1 MAKELRKKIA
11 SSSRWLHI
19 YLSMVSFFILL
30 FFAVTGLTL
39 NHTEWFADQQVTKTF
54 NGSLNKSWVSGKD
67 STTID
72 RLKIVEF
79 VRQQHA
85 IGGAV
90 SEFTTDEYQC
100 AISFSGPGYSA
111 DVFVNRED
119 GSYEIS
125 ETKTGLFGII
135 NDLHKGRD
143 SGNAWKWLID
153 ISAILMTVVSLSG
166 LVMLFFLKKKRLAGI
181 ILMIVGTLISLIVYM
196 LWVP

>member
-1 MAKELRKKIA
+1 MVKELRKKIA

-54 NGSLNKSWVSGKD
+54 NGNLNTSWVKGKD
-67 STTID
+67 SATIAKLD
-72 RLKIVEF
+72 IVEF
-79 VRQQHA
+79 VRKQHS

-125 ETKTGLFGII
+125 ETTTGLFGII

-143 SGNAWKWLID
+143 SGKAWKLLID
-153 ISAILMTVVSLSG
+153 ISAILMTIVSLSG
-166 LVMLFFLKKKRLAGI
+166 LVMLFFLKKKRVAGI
-181 ILMIVGTLISLIVYM
+181 LLMLIGTLVSLLVYM
-196 LWVP
+196 IWVP

>member
-1 MAKELRKKIA
+1 MVKNIRKNIA

-30 FFAVTGLTL
+30 FFAITGLTL
-39 NHTEWFADQQVTKTF
+39 NHTEWFADQQTTKTL
-54 NGSLNKSWVSGKD
+54 NGDLNRSWVSGKD
-67 STTID
+67 SNAIAK
-72 RLKIVEF
+72 LEIVEF
-79 VRQQHA
+79 VRKQHG

-90 SEFTTDEYQC
+90 SEFTTDEFQC

-143 SGNAWKWLID
+143 SGQAWKLLID
-153 ISAILMTVVSLSG
+153 ISAILMTIVSLSG

-181 ILMIVGTLISLIVYM
+181 ILILVGTLISLLVYM

>member
-1 MAKELRKKIA
+1 MIKNLRKNIA

-30 FFAVTGLTL
+30 FFAITGLTL
-39 NHTEWFADQQVTKTF
+39 NHTEWFNDQQTTKTIK
-54 NGSLNKSWVSGKD
+54 GDLNPSWVGVKD
-67 STTID
+67 STAIAK
-72 RLKIVEF
+72 LEIVEF
-79 VRQQHA
+79 IRKQHG
-85 IGGAV
+85 IGGAI
-90 SEFTTDEYQC
+90 SEFTTDEFQC

-143 SGNAWKWLID
+143 SGQAWKLLID
-153 ISAILMTVVSLSG
+153 ISAILMTIVSLSG
-166 LVMLFFLKKKRLAGI
+166 LVMLFFLKKKRVAGVLL
-181 ILMIVGTLISLIVYM
+181 ILVGTLISLLVYM
-196 LWVP
+196 IWVP

>member
-67 STTID
+67 STTIA
-72 RLKIVEF
+72 RLEIVEF
-79 VRQQHA
+79 VRKQHA

-90 SEFTTDEYQC
+90 SEFTTDENQC

-111 DVFVNRED
+111 DVFVNKED

-181 ILMIVGTLISLIVYM
+181 ILMIVGTLISLIVYL

>member
-1 MAKELRKKIA
+1 MVKELRKKIA

-54 NGSLNKSWVSGKD
+54 NGNLNTSWVKGKD
-67 STTID
+67 SATIAKLD
-72 RLKIVEF
+72 IVEF
-79 VRQQHA
+79 VRKQHS
-85 IGGAV
+85 IVGAV

-119 GSYEIS
+119 GRYEIS
-125 ETKTGLFGII
+125 ETTTGLFGII

-143 SGNAWKWLID
+143 SGKAWKLLID
-153 ISAILMTVVSLSG
+153 ISAILMTIVSLSG
-166 LVMLFFLKKKRLAGI
+166 LVMLFFLKKKRVAGI
-181 ILMIVGTLISLIVYM
+181 LLMLIGTLVSLLVYM
-196 LWVP
+196 IWVP

>member
-11 SSSRWLHI
+11 ASSRWLHI

-54 NGSLNKSWVSGKD
+54 NGNLNKSWVSGKD
-67 STTID
+67 STTIAK
-72 RLKIVEF
+72 LEIVEF
-79 VRQQHA
+79 IRKQHA
-85 IGGAV
+85 IVGAV

-143 SGNAWKWLID
+143 SGSAWKWLID
-153 ISAILMTVVSLSG
+153 ISAILMTIVSLSG

-181 ILMIVGTLISLIVYM
+181 ILTLVGTLISFIVYL

>member
-1 MAKELRKKIA
+1 MTKELRKMIA

-19 YLSMVSFFILL
+19 YLSMISFFILL

-39 NHTEWFADQQVTKTF
+39 NHTEWFADQQYTKTIKG
-54 NGSLNKSWVSGKD
+54 NLNTNWVKGKD
-67 STTID
+67 STTIAK
-72 RLKIVEF
+72 LEIVEF
-79 VRQQHA
+79 VRNQHA

-90 SEFTTDEYQC
+90 SEFTTDDYQC

-143 SGNAWKWLID
+143 SGKAWKLLID
-153 ISAILMTVVSLSG
+153 VSAILMTVVSLSG
-166 LVMLFFLKKKRLAGI
+166 LVMLFFLKKKRMAGLLLILA
-181 ILMIVGTLISLIVYM
+181 GTLISLLVYM
-196 LWVP
+196 VCVP

>member
-1 MAKELRKKIA
+1 
-11 SSSRWLHI
+11 
-19 YLSMVSFFILL
+19 MVSFFILL

-54 NGSLNKSWVSGKD
+54 NGNLNTSWVKGKD
-67 STTID
+67 SATIAKLD
-72 RLKIVEF
+72 IVEF
-79 VRQQHA
+79 VRKQHS

-125 ETKTGLFGII
+125 ETTTGLFGII

-143 SGNAWKWLID
+143 SGKAWKLLID
-153 ISAILMTVVSLSG
+153 ISAILMTIVSLSG
-166 LVMLFFLKKKRLAGI
+166 LVMLFFLKKKRVAGI
-181 ILMIVGTLISLIVYM
+181 LLMLIGTLVSLLVYM
-196 LWVP
+196 IWVP